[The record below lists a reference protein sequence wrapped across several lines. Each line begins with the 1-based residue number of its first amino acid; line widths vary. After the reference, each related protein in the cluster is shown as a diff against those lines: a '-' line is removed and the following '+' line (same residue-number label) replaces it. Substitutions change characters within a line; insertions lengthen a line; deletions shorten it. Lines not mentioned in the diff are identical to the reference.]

1 MKYVVGYITRTL
13 YIPNSTSQP
22 DARLVGW
29 LILMALSAQ
38 IGHIMPYPPRK
49 LIIQHAYSIDRWP
62 NQDSNPAASDADR
75 TRLNSFLR
83 RCVKLGYYSSNDPP
97 TISSI
102 ADDVEDTLFKS
113 ILRNAQHVLPP
124 YPEERPCH
132 VDRRRALIGG
142 AV

>member
-1 MKYVVGYITRTL
+1 MLNAYRIIMRKKGGPFWLSRRSQFLIMATVLAKITYCL
-13 YIPNSTSQP
+13 
-22 DARLVGW
+22 
-29 LILMALSAQ
+29 
-38 IGHIMPYPPRK
+38 
-49 LIIQHAYSIDRWP
+49 
-62 NQDSNPAASDADR
+62 PAWSGLCTAADR